1 MTLRKRFLEFSLIF
15 CFSCAGGYADV
26 IYLTD
31 GSVLLVKKAWEEAQE
46 VKYTNNEGTGTFP
59 KSRVLRIQQEET
71 PAPSPAQRWG
81 IGVAQ
86 GGPAGQSSSP
96 LASRVLAGGGTVSKE
111 ALVRLRENLN
121 ADPSDTR
128 AKGELVYALNSVAV
142 LEIAQGDLKS
152 AQRDLEEALRLDKAN
167 PMLSSNLA
175 VILLRLGNYRA
186 AEELLLT
193 SLESDKKNQWTY
205 YLLGEAY
212 YQQEKLSQ
220 AINQWMAGLQLGPSR
235 QISDRLEKARREAG
249 THNEL
254 AVLQSPHFILR
265 YNDKATDN
273 RLGQEILDTL
283 EDLYNHL
290 SRDLTS
296 QAPATVAVILYPD
309 QTYFDITQ
317 APSWTGALFDGKIR
331 VPTRGL
337 TGVTDRLRAIL
348 AHELAHSFI
357 ASLPGR
363 GSPIWFLEG
372 VAQLQEGKSSANARK
387 LLAQLQREN
396 HLTPL
401 KNLRD
406 SFMGLSPD
414 TAGIAYAQSLSAVEY
429 LASQFGRPAIRN
441 LLDLMGQ
448 NYNFENA
455 FRTALQRSVSDF
467 ESAWQQD
474 LTQ

>member
-1 MTLRKRFLEFSLIF
+1 MI
-15 CFSCAGGYADV
+15 
-26 IYLTD
+26 
-31 GSVLLVKKAWEEAQE
+31 
-46 VKYTNNEGTGTFP
+46 
-59 KSRVLRIQQEET
+59 
-71 PAPSPAQRWG
+71 
-81 IGVAQ
+81 
-86 GGPAGQSSSP
+86 
-96 LASRVLAGGGTVSKE
+96 
-111 ALVRLRENLN
+111 
-121 ADPSDTR
+121 
-128 AKGELVYALNSVAV
+128 
-142 LEIAQGDLKS
+142 
-152 AQRDLEEALRLDKAN
+152 
-167 PMLSSNLA
+167 SSNLA

-212 YQQEKLSQ
+212 YQQEKLAQ
-220 AINQWMAGLQLGPSR
+220 AINQWMAGLELGPSR

-265 YNDKATDN
+265 YNDKASDR

-296 QAPATVAVILYPD
+296 LAPATVAVILYPD

-317 APSWTGALFDGKIR
+317 APSWTGAVFDGKIR

-348 AHELAHSFI
+348 AHELSHSFI

-363 GSPIWFLEG
+363 GSPIWFQEG
-372 VAQLQEGKSSANARK
+372 VAQLQEGKSAANARK

-414 TAGIAYAQSLSAVEY
+414 LAGIAYAESLSAVEY

-455 FRTALQRSVSDF
+455 FRTALQRSVSEF
-467 ESAWQQD
+467 ESAWQQE

>member
-193 SLESDKKNQWTY
+193 SMKSDKKNQSTY

-220 AINQWMAGLQLGPSR
+220 AINQWVAGLALGPSR

-265 YNDKATDN
+265 YKASD
-273 RLGQEILDTL
+273 RQLGQEILDTL

-296 QAPATVAVILYPD
+296 VAPATVAVILYPD

-317 APSWTGALFDGKIR
+317 ARSWTGALF
-331 VPTRGL
+331 
-337 TGVTDRLRAIL
+337 
-348 AHELAHSFI
+348 
-357 ASLPGR
+357 
-363 GSPIWFLEG
+363 
-372 VAQLQEGKSSANARK
+372 
-387 LLAQLQREN
+387 
-396 HLTPL
+396 
-401 KNLRD
+401 
-406 SFMGLSPD
+406 
-414 TAGIAYAQSLSAVEY
+414 AG
-429 LASQFGRPAIRN
+429 
-441 LLDLMGQ
+441 
-448 NYNFENA
+448 
-455 FRTALQRSVSDF
+455 
-467 ESAWQQD
+467 
-474 LTQ
+474 

>member
-1 MTLRKRFLEFSLIF
+1 MI
-15 CFSCAGGYADV
+15 
-26 IYLTD
+26 
-31 GSVLLVKKAWEEAQE
+31 
-46 VKYTNNEGTGTFP
+46 
-59 KSRVLRIQQEET
+59 
-71 PAPSPAQRWG
+71 
-81 IGVAQ
+81 
-86 GGPAGQSSSP
+86 
-96 LASRVLAGGGTVSKE
+96 
-111 ALVRLRENLN
+111 
-121 ADPSDTR
+121 
-128 AKGELVYALNSVAV
+128 
-142 LEIAQGDLKS
+142 
-152 AQRDLEEALRLDKAN
+152 
-167 PMLSSNLA
+167 SSNLA

-212 YQQEKLSQ
+212 YQQEKLAQ
-220 AINQWMAGLQLGPSR
+220 AINQWMAGLELGPSR
-235 QISDRLEKARREAG
+235 QISERLEKARREAG

-265 YNDKATDN
+265 YNDKASDQ

-296 QAPATVAVILYPD
+296 LAPATVAVILYAD
-309 QTYFDITQ
+309 KTYFDITQ
-317 APSWTGALFDGKIR
+317 APSWTGAVFDGKIR

-348 AHELAHSFI
+348 AHELSHSFI

-363 GSPIWFLEG
+363 GSPIWFQEG
-372 VAQLQEGKSSANARK
+372 VAQLQEGKSAANARK

-414 TAGIAYAQSLSAVEY
+414 LAGIAYAESLSAVEY

-455 FRTALQRSVSDF
+455 FRTALQRSVSEF

>member
-1 MTLRKRFLEFSLIF
+1 MTLRTRFIEFSLIF

-31 GSVLLVKKAWEEAQE
+31 GGVLLVKKAWEEAEE
-46 VKYTNNEGTGTFP
+46 VKYTNNEGTGTLP
-59 KSRVLRIQQEET
+59 KSRVLRIQQEKET
-71 PAPSPAQRWG
+71 PAPAQGWG

-86 GGPAGQSSSP
+86 GGTAGQSSGPSAP
-96 LASRVLAGGGTVSKE
+96 NALAGGSTVSKE
-111 ALVRLRENLN
+111 ALARLRENLN

-128 AKGELVYALNSVAV
+128 AKGELVYALNSVAA
-142 LEIAQGDLKS
+142 LEMAQGDLKS
-152 AQRDLEEALRLDKAN
+152 AQRDLEEALRLDRSN
-167 PMLSSNLA
+167 PMISSNLA

-337 TGVTDRLRAIL
+337 TGVTDRFRAIL
-348 AHELAHSFI
+348 AHELSHSFI

-372 VAQLQEGKSSANARK
+372 VAQLQEGKSAANDRK
-387 LLAQLQREN
+387 LLAEYEREN

-414 TAGIAYAQSLSAVEY
+414 TAGIAYAESLSAVEY
-429 LASQFGRPAIRN
+429 LASQFGRPAISN
-441 LLDLMGQ
+441 LLDLIGQ

-455 FRTALQRSVSDF
+455 FRTALQRSVSEF
-467 ESAWQQD
+467 EIAWQQD
-474 LTQ
+474 LTH